1 VYNCYQLEQQIRAS
15 LVTYSLDFRKKV
27 LSVKKKEN
35 LSIRKVAER
44 FYIAYSSVCLWLKKL
59 EPIKKRK
66 RTAYKIDMDALKRD
80 IKEHPDAYQ
89 YERAERL
96 GVSKHGIWQALKRLN
111 VSYQKKS
118 LPPESGSRKKIYL
131 LP

>member
-44 FYIAYSSVCLWLKKL
+44 FDIAYSSICLWLKKL

-96 GVSKHGIWQALKRLN
+96 GVSKHGIAKPL
-111 VSYQKKS
+111 
-118 LPPESGSRKKIYL
+118 
-131 LP
+131 